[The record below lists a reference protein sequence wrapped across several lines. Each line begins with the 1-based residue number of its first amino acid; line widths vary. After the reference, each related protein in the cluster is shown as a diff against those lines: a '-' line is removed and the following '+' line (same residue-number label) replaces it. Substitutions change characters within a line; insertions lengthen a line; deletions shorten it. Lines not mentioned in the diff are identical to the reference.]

1 MKSLFTLTLVGL
13 GIATAA
19 VPGAASAQPYRG
31 WQPINARQA
40 NLYQRIDVG
49 IRNGSLTRGEAGR
62 LRGEFQA
69 LNRLENRYR
78 AGGLSN
84 WERQDL
90 NRRFDALSQ
99 RIRYERHDRQDR
111 RYR

>member
-1 MKSLFTLTLVGL
+1 MKFSTLMLAGL
-13 GIATAA
+13 GLATAA
-19 VPGAASAQPYRG
+19 VPSVASAQAYRN

-40 NLYQRIDVG
+40 NLDQRIDQG
-49 IRNGSLTRGEAGR
+49 IRNGSLTRAEAGR
-62 LRGEFQA
+62 LRGEFQQ

-90 NRRFDALSQ
+90 NRRFDVLSAK
-99 RIRYERHDRQDR
+99 IRSERHDRQDR
-111 RYR
+111 RGRR